1 MVPVI
6 GKSIKLY
13 FLKIDEKKGNRNFEQ
28 DEISSVE
35 GLFLPE
41 SIKQMFPEY
50 KYSEMNLI
58 EDDNRSAIFPDP
70 FVTIGETDFFLSVKG
85 IGSTTDPYS
94 MELLSKANTLVLSR
108 NESMSKRISNLNDSH
123 GRFITGEV
131 WLRGSPYGGQGEEH
145 GLIALETSNMA
156 QPLSING
163 FMVAPVI
170 RLIYLPENMEKEIKN
185 IYWYRKFKGRIVQEL
200 RLVPSNV
207 RIYFHS
213 YNTLGSN
220 ISRIFDMFSIG
231 SNEQAIDFEIN
242 FIRSGLAALSIFAR
256 TMRIEVDG
264 SFSGLDYFD
273 VWIDKDAVVA
283 PDGTLYFVDLEG
295 VERNYILESK
305 VRDKIDEQFYRSL
318 YEFTFA
324 LEQFEQ
330 ERERRF
336 NDLSDR
342 RIRFQILIRE
352 ALRKDPI
359 LNVNLI
365 ENSLQI
371 TIGNSLN
378 LEKLYRTITLIDL

>member
-13 FLKIDEKKGNRNFEQ
+13 FLKMDEKKGNGNFEQ

-70 FVTIGETDFFLSVKG
+70 FVTIGKTDFFLSVKG

-108 NESMSKRISNLNDSH
+108 NESMSKRISNLDDSH

-170 RLIYLPENMEKEIKN
+170 RLIYLPENMEMEIKN

-256 TMRIEVDG
+256 TMRIEMDG

>member
-1 MVPVI
+1 MVPII

-13 FLKIDEKKGNRNFEQ
+13 FLKMDEKKANRNFEQ

-256 TMRIEVDG
+256 TMRIEMDG

>member
-13 FLKIDEKKGNRNFEQ
+13 FLKMDEKKGNRNFEQ

-108 NESMSKRISNLNDSH
+108 NESMSKRISNLDDSH

-170 RLIYLPENMEKEIKN
+170 RLIYLPENMEMEIKN

-256 TMRIEVDG
+256 TMRIEMDG

>member
-13 FLKIDEKKGNRNFEQ
+13 FLKIDEKKGNRNFEH

>member
-13 FLKIDEKKGNRNFEQ
+13 FLKTDEKKGNRNFEH

>member
-13 FLKIDEKKGNRNFEQ
+13 FLKTDEKKGNRNFEQ

-256 TMRIEVDG
+256 TMRIEMDG